1 MLDHGAGDSA
11 QEDVLSHPGIGCPAS
26 FQTEAGATSNQGT
39 GGAGGGK
46 QAGPQPQCTQI
57 MGDRQSQL

>member
-1 MLDHGAGDSA
+1 MLDHSAGDSA
-11 QEDVLSHPGIGCPAS
+11 QEDIQGIGCPAS